1 MADVTTLHESFERL
15 VLTACLCALPA
26 ALWSLA
32 VVWLHER
39 GIFVFRQ
46 FRGMFRSPHG
56 LLASIAIAALV
67 AWAGTKPDALT
78 PASQGL
84 DSAQLPLRQADDGI
98 AAVVS
103 VTDGD
108 GAPGGDEAAA
118 AVGEFV
124 LVSVTTNAVHDFS
137 MPTNAVVCD
146 KWLRRGASRDW
157 FGITNNLAWTF
168 PFGTSAVRRITVSS
182 AGAILLHAD
191 LRTDTN
197 ANERL
202 LREQFAPGRDI
213 LADAVFLAPLRAR
226 MGVVPRLNWNMLGS
240 GVRESGG
247 GSMFWH
253 CATPSNTLLLTW
265 QNVLLDRSPREP
277 IIFQVEL
284 SPDGRFRFAYDLASV
299 AETDLATGVLA
310 GAFCGDCRVT
320 VAPPPGVVSVFDFR
334 VENPVDTD
342 GDGLNDAEEML
353 HGTDFELVD
362 TDADGLGDHDEVC
375 RGTSPVGADSDADG
389 LSDGE
394 EVALGT
400 NPLVED
406 TDGDGLGDGL
416 EAEVYGSDPLV
427 ADSDG
432 DGIGDAAEVTAGT
445 SPVLA
450 DTDGDGLDDLAE
462 QTAGTNPLQ
471 KDSDGDGATDGE
483 EAIAGS
489 DPLTPDT
496 DGDGLLDGQEI
507 VIGSSPLLRDTD
519 GDSFTDAEEVA
530 MGTAPASADTDGD
543 GISDRDEVDW
553 LAVRETEWLD
563 VAGGT
568 VLLECLG
575 TNDRSSG
582 FAVTNLCA
590 PVAIGG
596 STYDR
601 AVVDL
606 HGRIHLVPTNGVPAL
621 GSSSGWNPDPSDM
634 APEADDIIVAG
645 FWDDLV
651 LRSHLG
657 SNVRLAEISSN
668 GCTVIQYENVGIS
681 RSSDT
686 NSCLTFQIVLGGDAD
701 FPIRVNYRE
710 LFTNEHFYATPTLGV
725 INRGKPDF
733 RNHSHSQRLVYAYND
748 VSDFT
753 APLSL
758 GYRLGTGTDPRR
770 ADTDGDGLADGDELS
785 KETSPW
791 NPDCDGDGLPDGDE
805 IDAGTDP
812 LDADSDNDG
821 MPDGGEVKYGLNPL
835 QSDASR
841 HADADGLTNLREY
854 QLRTDP
860 TAIDTDGDGLNDN
873 VEVSYGTSPILADT
887 DGDGLD
893 DYAERYGRTSAT
905 NADTDGDGLP
915 DGWEV
920 SQNLNAT
927 SNSGIYGA
935 SGDPDGDGLTNAEEY
950 RFGTH
955 PRNPDTDGD
964 GIPDGEELGFTK
976 CAMSVSEWASTTN
989 GWTEFAAIDV
999 GEHDGISFASYDL
1012 TDERLSIGRE
1022 DIVDF
1027 IVQGNGIIFFNT
1039 NRHRENLPIGY
1050 GPYSLSARD
1059 WSDAA
1064 LLLVPCW
1071 VSPNLS
1077 NTVSSVRVLRRAS
1090 GAEAFVAIQHEGLRL
1105 FDSGT
1110 NALSVQTVL
1119 AFTNGVFRSSE
1130 FSYGDATVE
1139 NPSALS
1145 VSVGVQNRVR
1155 KARNEFGFQPVF
1167 VNAQYSILRVAGTGT
1182 DPTKEDSDGDGLTDE
1197 EERRIVTDP
1206 FQPDTDGDGMNDG
1219 WENAHG
1225 FDPLAD
1231 NAADGDPTNDYGHDC
1246 DNDGLTNG
1254 QECEWGTNPHSDDT
1268 DSDGVTDRD
1277 EIENGSD
1284 PTDAKDGGI
1293 PASRVPVSFTFGDPS
1308 GSHSEKYRLV
1318 LEPVPGSGLGEMPP
1332 TKSWLNENYGE
1343 CETKTAMLTKGWT
1356 YEIRLSHAGTNVED
1370 GSPDY
1375 DYLLSWSV
1383 PPCCGCVTNDPS
1395 GLICEDYTS
1404 DSFAGEGKVARI
1416 LVLDGGI
1423 WADYNR
1429 VDGIDNSD
1437 KSKAYRGKP
1446 LRHWYND
1453 EDDEGNVNEGRGDI
1467 PAASSTPDFANGHV
1481 DGKCDV
1487 LDFTPVWIDMGAA
1500 LDKIA
1505 EQFGKNCTLTLSQA
1519 DGAVNLVWT
1528 SLTKDTVAD
1537 FLKTDVGSCGSSLTA
1552 NLAAA
1557 DTVRLTEEET
1567 ELPENFI
1574 GLMKGDRDKGV
1585 VLIEGRSPD
1594 GDSSASSVAPIVL
1607 RVYEKPYA
1615 SDSTPLCELR
1625 LPLSLSSVE
1634 EMYRWMDLRQALG
1647 APSYIPSRLGIPSN
1661 LPDSECDGKNYVL
1674 VHGYNVNKEDARGW
1688 ASEMFKRLRQSGSQ
1702 SMFTAVD
1709 WYGDY
1714 SQFEIPF
1721 YDKVSPDYYKN
1732 VEHAFRSAS
1741 LLVSQCAALPGA
1753 KVMLAHSLGNMLVSS
1768 AAVDYGLD
1776 YDRYCMINAA
1786 VPMEAYYDE
1795 SYAPQ
1800 MIDKAWTSVS
1810 NGLWASRWSGQF
1822 EEGDFRRTLSWKGR
1836 FSGMHDAINYYSPS
1850 EDVLRNPV
1858 NFGLGGEWAKQ
1869 ELFKGVSVWKGIN
1882 GLHIENVDVACEG
1895 GWGINPYFAMRPDY
1909 YLPLKGFIGVRFR
1922 DYSESVIRPLFT
1934 PFTDSSLHRVGA
1946 DRRVDDVLRAKMLGD
1961 AIPAESFAAGANA
1974 LPDRSGMTSYDMAAH
1989 RQNGRPRLLNGDWLH
2004 SDIKNAAYYYVYPVF
2019 EHIIEEANNEE

>member
-1 MADVTTLHESFERL
+1 MADFASLHDSFARL

-26 ALWSLA
+26 ALWSLG

-39 GIFVFRQ
+39 GVFVLRQ
-46 FRGMFRSPHG
+46 FRGMLKSPHG
-56 LLASIAIAALV
+56 VLAAIAVAALV
-67 AWAGTKPDALT
+67 AWAGTKPDPIS

-84 DSAQLPLRQADDGI
+84 DSAQQQLQQADTAI
-98 AAVVS
+98 AAVVA
-103 VTDGD
+103 VTDGES
-108 GAPGGDEAAA
+108 ASESNEAAA
-118 AVGEFV
+118 AGGEFA
-124 LVSVTTNAVHDFS
+124 LASVTTNAVHGFS
-137 MPTNAVVCD
+137 MPTNAVMCD
-146 KWLRRGASRDW
+146 KWVRRGAARDW
-157 FGITNNLAWTF
+157 FCITNDLAWAF

-182 AGAILLHAD
+182 AGAVLLHAD
-191 LRTDTN
+191 SKPATN
-197 ANERL
+197 ANERV
-202 LREQFAPGRDI
+202 LREQFVPDRDI
-213 LADAVFLAPLRAR
+213 PADAALLAPLRAR
-226 MGVVPRLNWNMLGS
+226 MGVVPRLNWNRPEAGERGTVS
-240 GVRESGG
+240 

-265 QNVLLDRSPREP
+265 QNVLLGRSPEKP
-277 IIFQVEL
+277 ATFQVEL
-284 SPDGRFRFAYDLASV
+284 TPEGRFRFAYDLTSV
-299 AETDLATGVLA
+299 AETDLAADVLA

-353 HGTDFELVD
+353 YGTDLEQAD
-362 TDADGLGDHDEVC
+362 TDEDGLDDQDEVR
-375 RGTSPVGADSDADG
+375 RGTNPIGPDSDADG

-394 EVALGT
+394 EVARGT
-400 NPLVED
+400 DPLVVD

-416 EAEVYGSDPLV
+416 EAEVYGSDPLI
-427 ADSDG
+427 ADTDG
-432 DGIGDAAEVTAGT
+432 DGIGDAAEVTACT
-445 SPVLA
+445 SPALA

-462 QTAGTNPLQ
+462 QTAGTNPLR
-471 KDSDGDGATDGE
+471 KDTDGDGATDGDE
-483 EAIAGS
+483 VAS
-489 DPLTPDT
+489 DSNPLVPDT
-496 DGDGLLDGQEI
+496 DGDGLLDGQEMA
-507 VIGSSPLLRDTD
+507 IGSSPLLRDTD
-519 GDSFTDAEEVA
+519 GDGFTDPEEVS
-530 MGTAPASADTDGD
+530 MGTDPASADTDGD
-543 GISDRDEVDW
+543 GILDWDEVDW

-575 TNDRSSG
+575 TSDRSSG
-582 FAVTNLCA
+582 LAVTNLCA
-590 PVAIGG
+590 SVTIAGN
-596 STYDR
+596 TYDR
-601 AVVDL
+601 VAVDL

-621 GSSSGWNPDPSDM
+621 GNSSGWNPNPCDI

-651 LRSHLG
+651 LRPHLG
-657 SNVRLAEISSN
+657 SSVRLAECPSN

-681 RSSDT
+681 RSGGT
-686 NSCLTFQIVLGGDAD
+686 NSCLTFQIALGGDAN
-701 FPIRVNYRE
+701 FPIRVNYRT
-710 LFTNEHFYATPTLGV
+710 LVTNEHFYATPTLGV

-733 RNHSHSQRLVYAYND
+733 RNHSRSQRLVYAYTD
-748 VSDFT
+748 VSGFT
-753 APLSL
+753 VPLSL
-758 GYRLGTGTDPRR
+758 GYRLGMGTDPRR

-785 KETSPW
+785 EGTSPW

-821 MPDGGEVKYGLNPL
+821 MPDGWEVKYGLNPL
-835 QSDASR
+835 QNDASR

-854 QLRTDP
+854 QLGTDP
-860 TAIDTDGDGLNDN
+860 TAVDTDGDGLNDN

-893 DYAERYGRTSAT
+893 DYTERYGRTSAT
-905 NADTDGDGLP
+905 SADTDGDGLP
-915 DGWEV
+915 DGWETAH
-920 SQNLNAT
+920 NLNAT
-927 SNSGIYGA
+927 SSVGISGA

-950 RFGTH
+950 LSGTH

-976 CAMSVSEWASTTN
+976 CATSASEWASTTS
-989 GWTEFAAIDV
+989 GWTSLAATDV
-999 GEHDGISFASYDL
+999 GEHEGVSYVCYDL
-1012 TDERLSIGRE
+1012 SDDGLAIGRE
-1022 DIVDF
+1022 GVVDF
-1027 IVQGNGIIFFNT
+1027 IVQGNGVLFFNT
-1039 NRHRENLPIGY
+1039 DRHCESGLIGY
-1050 GPYSLSARD
+1050 GSYSLLSRD

-1064 LLLVPCW
+1064 LLLAPCW
-1071 VSPNLS
+1071 VSASLS
-1077 NTVSSVRVLRRAS
+1077 NDVSSVRVFRRTNR
-1090 GAEAFVAIQHEGLRL
+1090 AEVFIAIQHEGLRL
-1105 FDSGT
+1105 LDSGT
-1110 NALSVQTVL
+1110 NALSVQTVI

-1130 FSYGDATVE
+1130 FSYRDMTVE
-1139 NPSALS
+1139 NLSALS
-1145 VSVGVQNRVR
+1145 VAVGVQNRIR
-1155 KARNEFGFQPVF
+1155 KARNEFGFQAVS
-1167 VNAQYSILRVAGTGT
+1167 VNPQYSILRVAGTGT
-1182 DPTKEDSDGDGLTDE
+1182 DPAKEDSDGDGLTDE
-1197 EERRIVTDP
+1197 AERRIGTDP

-1219 WENAHG
+1219 WEKAQG
-1225 FDPLAD
+1225 FNPLAD
-1231 NAADGDPTNDYGHDC
+1231 NAADGDPTNDYGHDR
-1246 DNDGLTNG
+1246 DGDGLTNG
-1254 QECEWGTNPHSDDT
+1254 QECEWGTDPHSDDT
-1268 DSDGVTDRD
+1268 DSDGVTDKD

-1318 LEPVPGSGLGEMPP
+1318 LEPVPESGPGETPP
-1332 TKSWLNENYGE
+1332 TKTWLNENYGE

-1383 PPCCGCVTNDPS
+1383 PSCCGCVTNDPS

-1429 VDGIDNSD
+1429 TDGIDDSD
-1437 KSKAYRGKP
+1437 KSKAYRGKT

-1453 EDDEGNVNEGRGDI
+1453 DDDEGAVNEGPGDI
-1467 PAASSTPDFANGHV
+1467 PAASSTPDCANGRV

-1500 LDKIA
+1500 LGKIA
-1505 EQFGKNCTLTLSQA
+1505 EQFGKSCTLTLSQS

-1537 FLKTDVGSCGSSLTA
+1537 FLKTDVGNCGRSLST

-1557 DTVRLTEEET
+1557 DTMCLTEEET
-1567 ELPENFI
+1567 ELPEGFVS
-1574 GLMKGDRDKGV
+1574 LMKGDRNKGI

-1594 GDSSASSVAPIVL
+1594 GDSSTSSVAPIVL

-1625 LPLSLSSVE
+1625 LPLRLSSVE

-1647 APSYIPSRLGIPSN
+1647 ATDYIPSRLGIPSN
-1661 LPDSECDGKNYVL
+1661 LPDSECDGKNYVF
-1674 VHGYNVNKEDARGW
+1674 VHGYNVSKEDARGW
-1688 ASEMFKRLRQSGSQ
+1688 AAEMFKRLRQSGSQ

-1714 SQFEIPF
+1714 SQFELPF
-1721 YDKVSPDYYKN
+1721 YDKVSPDYYRN
-1732 VEHAFRSAS
+1732 VEHAFRSAPT
-1741 LLVSQCAALPGA
+1741 LVSGCAALPGA

-1768 AAVDYGLD
+1768 AAVDHGLD
-1776 YDRYCMINAA
+1776 YVKYCMINAA
-1786 VPMEAYYDE
+1786 VPMEAYDRQA
-1795 SYAPQ
+1795 YAPQ
-1800 MIDKAWTSVS
+1800 MIDRAWTSVS

-1822 EEGDFRRTLSWKGR
+1822 EGGDFRRTLSWKGR
-1836 FSGMHDAINYYSPS
+1836 FAGIQNAVNYYSQS
-1850 EDVLRNPV
+1850 DEVLENPRT
-1858 NFGLGGEWAKQ
+1858 FGLGAAWAKQ
-1869 ELFKGVSVWKGIN
+1869 EIFKGVSVWKAIN
-1882 GLHIENVDVACEG
+1882 GLQIENVDVACEG
-1895 GWGINPYFAMRPDY
+1895 GWGINPYFAIRPDY

-1922 DYSESVIRPLFT
+1922 DYSDSVIRPLFT
-1934 PFTDSSLHRVGA
+1934 PFTDSSLHRVGS
-1946 DRRVDDVLRAKMLGD
+1946 DRRGDDVLRARMLGD
-1961 AIPAESFAAGANA
+1961 AIPAESFATGANA
-1974 LPDRSGMTSYDMAAH
+1974 LEVASILNYDMAAN
-1989 RQNGRPRLLNGDWLH
+1989 RKNGNPRMIKTGWRH
-2004 SDIKNAAYYYVYPVF
+2004 SDIKDVAFYHVYSIF
-2019 EHIIEEANNEE
+2019 DEFLKEGDQ